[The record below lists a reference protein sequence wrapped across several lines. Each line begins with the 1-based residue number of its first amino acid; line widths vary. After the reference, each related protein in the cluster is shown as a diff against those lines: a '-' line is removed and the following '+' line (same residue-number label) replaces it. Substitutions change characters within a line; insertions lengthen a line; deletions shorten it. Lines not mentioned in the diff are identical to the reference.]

1 MRQNDYAVV
10 VGIAHYPLFHAD
22 LGGPVND
29 AQHFV
34 EWLVAAE
41 DQGGAGVPEEH
52 VTTIV
57 APVPA
62 APDSNQAEAAGSP
75 DPLPVVENIL
85 AAFEDLRE
93 RVQNLHSEGGSEERL
108 YIYLAGH
115 GFSVDTEQLGI
126 EEPVLLM
133 SNAEQGF
140 WPHFAGHYCAEWF
153 VKSGLFQEVVLFID
167 CCRNEPLINFPL
179 SLPSWGVSVGKTRA
193 KKFYGFATKWAQKS
207 REQIIDGMTQGVF
220 TWSLLKALR
229 GDVTDSEGR
238 VTEKE
243 LKGSIYNSVRKLLA
257 NDQAPGSGEFQDPDF
272 EGDDGWVFAQVAS
285 KQAPTATVQIDL
297 GRLSPE
303 TNVELI
309 DASHNTIDQ
318 HMPKD
323 GPWQMHLPSGFYLL
337 QVPAT
342 GQSKFF
348 DVTGS
353 DPITISLEDKE
364 VKENS
369 NDATVKVHLVVEAGD
384 PTTEIFVIDSH
395 FQRVMEGVTGGHG
408 HLEVDLDPG
417 IYKIKFAA
425 GFLTQEKYVAL
436 QAGRGPV
443 IVTLPDL
450 HFSAAAPIK
459 ETSTTQDYHEDNANK
474 VSKRIH
480 REIGIGSQLFVFVRD
495 LEKQGCNDCATGLTL
510 HDLAGNLLV
519 DFTQV
524 GDRDVDNPDTDHWV
538 GCTVQLNPG
547 AYRLRV
553 QTPVVNA
560 SGAAEFLEQIVVT
573 SAGWQ
578 TQVFLR
584 RRLFGNQGDCQ
595 TLRANLNEASILMVP
610 VGTGFQPER
619 SGFREAELAR
629 QGLIKGRIV
638 FEASEL
644 ARMDWRDRKNPMLGI
659 YGAYQLLLS
668 EKLESSDLDLL
679 RNVTSTLQSMIGAHP
694 DVVAL
699 DAYLDDISTNVPV
712 YQAPDYRTVYQA
724 PPMLRSSWNILVNAS
739 AAHPEIV
746 RAGSLASYIADR
758 IWGDGTWLV
767 WQGSSTDT
775 PNSRLVEPLDVSTL
789 HFVYPQIVTIL
800 RTLGTKPIVDF
811 AREHCLSNLER
822 FLLEYI
828 DLSIMPMVAG
838 QVPDEEHLQA
848 WVRENLTTEKLV
860 QALHVPSVAI
870 GEATAGLVKNLKLRT
885 F

>member
-29 AQHFV
+29 AKHFV
-34 EWLVAAE
+34 EWLVTTE

-52 VTTIV
+52 VTTVVV
-57 APVPA
+57 AIP
-62 APDSNQAEAAGSP
+62 APDPNHLEAADGP
-75 DPLPVVENIL
+75 VPLPVVEDIL
-85 AAFEDLRE
+85 AAFENLRKK
-93 RVQNLHSEGGSEERL
+93 VQGLHREGGSEERL
-108 YIYLAGH
+108 YIFLAGH

-140 WPHFAGHYCAEWF
+140 WPHFAGHFCAEWF
-153 VKSGLFQEVVLFID
+153 VKSGLFQEVVLFMD
-167 CCRNEPLINFPL
+167 CCRNDPLINFPL
-179 SLPSWGVSVGKTRA
+179 SLPSWGTNTSKTRA
-193 KKFYGFATKWAQKS
+193 RKFYGFATKWAQKS
-207 REQIIDGMTQGVF
+207 REQLIDGMMQGVF
-220 TWSLLKALR
+220 TWSLLTALR
-229 GDVTDSEGR
+229 GDVTDNEGR
-238 VTEKE
+238 VTDKE

-257 NDQAPGSGEFQDPDF
+257 SNDQAPGSGEFQDPAF
-272 EGDDGWVFAQVAS
+272 EGDDDWVFAQVAS
-285 KQAPTATVQIDL
+285 KQAPTATVQIDF
-297 GRLSPE
+297 GQLSLE

-309 DASHNTIDQ
+309 DASHNSIEK

-323 GPWQMHLPSGFYLL
+323 GPWQTHLPSGFYLL

-342 GQSKFF
+342 GQRKFF

-353 DPITISLEDKE
+353 DLITISLEDR
-364 VKENS
+364 VVQENRE
-369 NDATVKVHLVVEAGD
+369 DATGKVHLVVEAGD

-408 HLEVDLDPG
+408 HREVDLDPG

-425 GFLTQEKYVAL
+425 GFLIQEEYVAL
-436 QAGRGPV
+436 QAGSGPV
-443 IVTLPDL
+443 IVTVPDL

-459 ETSTTQDYHEDNANK
+459 ETSTTQDYHEENANK

-480 REIGIGSQLFVFVRD
+480 CEIGIGSQLFVFVRD

-519 DFTQV
+519 DFTQA

-538 GCTVQLNPG
+538 GCTVQLDPG

-553 QTPVVNA
+553 QTPVVDA
-560 SGAAEFLEQIVVT
+560 SGTAEILEQVVVT

-584 RRLFGNQGDCQ
+584 RVLSGDQGDCQ

-644 ARMDWRDRKNPMLGI
+644 GKMVWRDHKNPMLGI
-659 YGAYQLLLS
+659 YGAHQLLLS
-668 EKLESSDLDLL
+668 EKLEPSDLELL
-679 RNVTSTLQSMIGAHP
+679 RNVTSTLQSMIGTHP
-694 DVVAL
+694 DVIAL
-699 DAYLDDISTNVPV
+699 DTFLDDISTNVPV

-739 AAHPEIV
+739 VAHPKIV
-746 RAGSLASYIADR
+746 RAGSLASYVADR
-758 IWGDGTWLV
+758 IWGNGTWLV

-775 PNSRLVEPLDVSTL
+775 PNLQLIEQLDVSTL

-800 RTLGTKPIVDF
+800 AALGNKPIVDF
-811 AREHCLSNLER
+811 VKEHSLSNLER

-828 DLSIMPMVAG
+828 DLSILPMVAG
-838 QVPDEEHLQA
+838 QAPDEEQLRA
-848 WVRENLTTEKLV
+848 WVRENLTAEKLV

-870 GEATAGLVKNLKLRT
+870 GEATADLVKKLKLKT

>member
-1 MRQNDYAVV
+1 MKQSDYAVV

-34 EWLVAAE
+34 EWLVTEE
-41 DQGGAGVPEEH
+41 DQGGAGVPAEH

-57 APVPA
+57 VPVP
-62 APDSNQAEAAGSP
+62 APDSNHLEAADGQ
-75 DPLPVVENIL
+75 DPLPIVENIL
-85 AAFEDLRE
+85 AAFENLRE
-93 RVQNLHSEGGSEERL
+93 KVQGLHREGGSEERL
-108 YIYLAGH
+108 YIFLAGH

-153 VKSGLFQEVVLFID
+153 VKSGLFQEVVLFMD

-179 SLPSWGVSVGKTRA
+179 SLPSWGTSTDQTRA

-257 NDQAPGSGEFQDPDF
+257 NGQAPGNGEFQDPDF
-272 EGDDGWVFAQVAS
+272 DGDDDWVFAQVAS
-285 KQAPTATVQIDL
+285 KQTPMATVQIDF
-297 GRLSPE
+297 GQLSPE
-303 TNVELI
+303 TNIELI
-309 DASHNTIDQ
+309 DASHNMIEK
-318 HMPKD
+318 HMPED
-323 GPWQMHLPSGFYLL
+323 GPWQTHLPPGFYLL
-337 QVPAT
+337 EVRAT
-342 GQSKFF
+342 GQRKFF

-353 DPITISLEDKE
+353 DAITVSLEDR
-364 VKENS
+364 VVQENRD
-369 NDATVKVHLVVEAGD
+369 NTTGKVHLVVDAGD
-384 PTTEIFVIDSH
+384 PTTEILVIDSH
-395 FQRVMEGVTGGHG
+395 FQRVTEGVTGGHG
-408 HLEVDLDPG
+408 RLEVDLDPG
-417 IYKIKFAA
+417 IYKVKFAA
-425 GFLTQEKYVAL
+425 GFLAQEVYVAL
-436 QAGRGPV
+436 QAGSGPV
-443 IVTLPDL
+443 VVPVPDL

-459 ETSTTQDYHEDNANK
+459 ETRTTQDYHEGSANK
-474 VSKRIH
+474 ASKRIH
-480 REIGIGSQLFVFVRD
+480 CEVGIGSQLFVFVRD
-495 LEKQGCNDCATGLTL
+495 LAKQGCNDCATGLAL

-519 DFTQV
+519 DFTRA
-524 GDRDVDNPDTDHWV
+524 GDRDVENPDTDHWV
-538 GCTVQLNPG
+538 GCTVQLDPG

-553 QTPVVNA
+553 QTPVVDA
-560 SGAAEFLEQIVVT
+560 SGNAEILEQIIVT

-578 TQVFLR
+578 TQVFLL
-584 RRLFGNQGDCQ
+584 RRLFGSQGDCQ
-595 TLRANLNEASILMVP
+595 TLRANLNEASMLMVP

-644 ARMDWRDRKNPMLGI
+644 GRMVWRDNKNPMLGI
-659 YGAYQLLLS
+659 YGAHQLLLS
-668 EKLESSDLDLL
+668 EKLEPSDLDLL
-679 RNVTSTLQSMIGAHP
+679 RNVTSALQGMIGAHP
-694 DVVAL
+694 DVIAL
-699 DAYLDDISTNVPV
+699 DVFLDNLSINVPV
-712 YQAPDYRTVYQA
+712 YQAPGYQTVYQA
-724 PPMLRSSWNILVNAS
+724 PPMLRSSWNILVDAS

-746 RAGSLASYIADR
+746 RAGSLASYVGDR

-767 WQGSSTDT
+767 WQGSSIDT
-775 PNSRLVEPLDVSTL
+775 CNTQPVEPLDVSTL
-789 HFVYPQIVTIL
+789 RFVYPQIVTIL
-800 RTLGTKPIVDF
+800 GALGNKPIVDF
-811 AREHCLSNLER
+811 ARENSLSNLER

-828 DLSIMPMVAG
+828 DLSRLPIVAG
-838 QVPDEEHLQA
+838 QVPDEEQPQA
-848 WVRENLTTEKLV
+848 WVRENLTTAKLV

-870 GEATAGLVKNLKLRT
+870 GEATAGLVKKLKLKT

>member
-29 AQHFV
+29 ARHFV
-34 EWLVAAE
+34 EWLVTAE
-41 DQGGAGVPEEH
+41 DQGGAGIPEEH

-57 APVPA
+57 VPVS
-62 APDSNQAEAAGSP
+62 APDPNHLKAADGL

-85 AAFEDLRE
+85 AAFESLRE
-93 RVQNLHSEGGSEERL
+93 KVQNLHREGGSEERL
-108 YIYLAGH
+108 YIFLAGH

-133 SNAEQGF
+133 SNAKQGF

-153 VKSGLFQEVVLFID
+153 VKSGLFQEVVLFMD

-179 SLPSWGVSVGKTRA
+179 SLPSWGTSTSKTRA
-193 KKFYGFATKWAQKS
+193 KKFYGLATKWAQKS
-207 REQIIDGMTQGVF
+207 REQVIDGMMQGVF

-229 GDVTDSEGR
+229 GDVTDNEGQ

-257 NDQAPGSGEFQDPDF
+257 NGQAPGGGEFQDPDF
-272 EGDDGWVFAQVAS
+272 DGDDDWVFAQVAS

-297 GRLSPE
+297 GQLSSE

-323 GPWQMHLPSGFYLL
+323 SPWQTHLPSGFYLL

-342 GQSKFF
+342 GQKKFF

-353 DPITISLEDKE
+353 DPITVSLEDKE

-369 NDATVKVHLVVEAGD
+369 DNATGKVHLVVDAGD
-384 PTTEIFVIDSH
+384 PTTEIFIIDSH
-395 FQRVMEGVTGGHG
+395 FQRVTEGITGGHG
-408 HLEVDLDPG
+408 RLEVDLDPG
-417 IYKIKFAA
+417 IYKVKFAA
-425 GFLTQEKYVAL
+425 GFLLQEEYVAL
-436 QAGRGPV
+436 QAGSGPV
-443 IVTLPDL
+443 TVPTPDL
-450 HFSAAAPIK
+450 YFSASAPIK
-459 ETSTTQDYHEDNANK
+459 ETRTTQDYHEDNANK
-474 VSKRIH
+474 VSKRVH
-480 REIGIGSQLFVFVRD
+480 CEIGIGSQLFVFVRD
-495 LEKQGCNDCATGLTL
+495 LEKQGCNDSATGLTL
-510 HDLAGNLLV
+510 YDLAGNLLV

-538 GCTVQLNPG
+538 GCTVQLDPG

-553 QTPVVNA
+553 QTPVVDA
-560 SGAAEFLEQIVVT
+560 SGTAEILEQIVVT
-573 SAGWQ
+573 SASWQ

-584 RRLFGNQGDCQ
+584 RRLSGNQGDCQ
-595 TLRANLNEASILMVP
+595 TLRANLNEASILMAP

-644 ARMDWRDRKNPMLGI
+644 GRMVWKDHKNPMLGI
-659 YGAYQLLLS
+659 YGAHQLLLS
-668 EKLESSDLDLL
+668 EKLEPSDLDLL
-679 RNVTSTLQSMIGAHP
+679 RNVTSTLQSMVGAHP

-699 DAYLDDISTNVPV
+699 DAFLDGISTNVPV
-712 YQAPDYRTVYQA
+712 YQAPGYRTVYQA

-739 AAHPEIV
+739 VAHPEIV
-746 RAGSLASYIADR
+746 RAGSLASYVGDR

-775 PNSRLVEPLDVSTL
+775 PNAQPVESLDVSTL
-789 HFVYPQIVTIL
+789 RFVYPQIVTIL
-800 RTLGTKPIVDF
+800 GALGNKPIVDF
-811 AREHCLSNLER
+811 VKENSLSNLER

-828 DLSIMPMVAG
+828 DLSTLPMVAG
-838 QVPDEEHLQA
+838 QVPDEEQSQA
-848 WVRENLTTEKLV
+848 WVRENLTTAKLV
-860 QALHVPSVAI
+860 KALHVPSVAI
-870 GEATAGLVKNLKLRT
+870 GEATAGLVKKLKLKT